1 MHFSGL
7 SETTGPQR
15 LAFAAAAFAV
25 VAVLPLPLSW
35 PARCLLGWI
44 AAAAVDLGL
53 AAWLASGFTAGRI
66 RQRAQAQDESALVL
80 FLVMVVAVCASVA
93 AIVVVLTQ
101 AKGLPAGQRALQLGL
116 SAAALAASWLWIHT
130 LFAFHYAHRYY
141 QSEDEKADADKR
153 ADSAGLDFPGT
164 EDPDYYDFLYH
175 ALVIGMTS
183 QVSDVQVTGHH
194 MRRVTTV
201 HGLLAFVF
209 NVVLLA
215 LGINAM
221 ASAL

>member
-1 MHFSGL
+1 MNL

-15 LAFAAAAFAV
+15 LAYAAITFGV
-25 VAVLPLPLSW
+25 VALLPLPIEW
-35 PARCLLGWI
+35 PARGLLAWI

-53 AAWLASGFTAGRI
+53 AARLASGFDACHI
-66 RQRAQAQDESALVL
+66 RQRAKVQDESMAVL

-93 AIVVVLTQ
+93 AIVLLLSH
-101 AKGLPAGQRALQLGL
+101 AKSLPPGERALQLVL
-116 SAAALAASWLWIHT
+116 SALALASSWLWIHT

-141 QSEDEKADADKR
+141 LGEDEKAANA

-164 EDPDYYDFLYH
+164 EDPDYFDFLYQ
-175 ALVIGMTS
+175 ALVVGMTS
-183 QVSDVQVTGHH
+183 QVSDVQVTTSS
-194 MRRVTTV
+194 MRRLTAA
-201 HGLLAFVF
+201 HGLLSFVF

-215 LGINAM
+215 LGINAL